1 MTFDHLWAGWRSD
14 YVTSVSDTFGPPEE
28 SAEPDGGDPPE
39 NCVFCRILA
48 DADADERYVVHRGPH
63 TAVIL
68 NAYPYASGHLLVLPT
83 RHLRRLGDLDAAESA
98 ELWTT
103 TLDAAAALQ
112 RAYNPDGLNLGA
124 NLGRAAGAGL
134 PDHLHLHAV
143 PRWVGD
149 TNFMT
154 AVASVR
160 VLPEALAESW
170 RRIVAA
176 WPR

>member
-1 MTFDHLWAGWRSD
+1 VTFDHLWAGWRSD

-112 RAYNPDGLNLGA
+112 RAYSPDGLNLGA